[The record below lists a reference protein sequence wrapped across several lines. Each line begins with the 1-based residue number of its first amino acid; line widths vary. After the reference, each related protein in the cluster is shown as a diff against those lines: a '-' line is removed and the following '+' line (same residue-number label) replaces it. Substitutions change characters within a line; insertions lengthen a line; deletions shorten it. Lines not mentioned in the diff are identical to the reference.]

1 MWVSDGLKIVQ
12 LYFKCGVSTINTDKN
27 EMKKYTAFLII
38 LIAMTLRLSAQI
50 PNGGFE
56 NWETVPTVYAPYTGG
71 SCENPT
77 GWVSS
82 NSYSAGSFFA
92 ITKSTDHYPDSVGS
106 YSIRIE
112 NDTTLSNNA
121 TLLGGV
127 PVQSYSGRGFVS
139 TGTPPPS
146 PNFAIS
152 GHPTSVTGYYK
163 YAPLNGD
170 VMLIYVT
177 LFKNGTAV
185 TTGELELGAAAA
197 SSSWTSFTIPLSYAV
212 ADSASILLAAYRSA
226 STSDLPL
233 GNSVL
238 YVDNI
243 DFGAFITP
251 STNAVTID
259 TSAHIAVIS
268 NTTWTAASDQSWILV
283 SPDTATTGNS
293 TITLKATAN
302 PTTAIR
308 TATVTVSATGAT
320 SQTITVTQAAA
331 APVTTLSVT
340 SANVAATDGSTAIVT
355 VIANTTWSA
364 SSSDSWL
371 TVSQSATSGNGII
384 TLTATS
390 NPINVVRIATVT
402 ITNASGSQTITVM
415 QAAGTGTGFATVG
428 EDDFALYPNPATSS
442 FSINTQSLTKVQIY
456 TVSGTL
462 VLSKQVNG
470 KESIST
476 NNLTKGMY
484 VVKIITDNAVMTKTL
499 IVE

>member
-1 MWVSDGLKIVQ
+1 
-12 LYFKCGVSTINTDKN
+12 
-27 EMKKYTAFLII
+27 MKKQLLFTLTII
-38 LIAMTLRLSAQI
+38 VAITVRLSAQI

-56 NWETVPTVYAPYTGG
+56 NWETVSGYFG

-82 NSYSAGSFFA
+82 NIYSAGSFYA
-92 ITKSTDHYPDSVGS
+92 ITKSTDHYPDSIGS
-106 YSIRIE
+106 YSIKIE
-112 NDTTLSNNA
+112 NNTTLSNSTN
-121 TLLGGV
+121 

-139 TGTPPPS
+139 TGMPPPI

-170 VMLIYVT
+170 VILIYIT

-185 TTGELELGAAAA
+185 STGELESGNAVPNWAP
-197 SSSWTSFTIPLSYAV
+197 FTITLSQYTT

-226 STSDLPL
+226 DLTILPL

-251 STNAVTID
+251 STNAVSLD

-268 NTTWTAASDQSWILV
+268 NTTWTAVSDQSWLLV
-283 SPDTATTGNS
+283 SPDTATKGNDTISFTATANS
-293 TITLKATAN
+293 TITA
-302 PTTAIR
+302 R
-308 TATVTVSATGAT
+308 TATVTVSATGVT
-320 SQTITVTQAAA
+320 SQTITVTQAA
-331 APVTTLSVT
+331 
-340 SANVAATDGSTAIVT
+340 
-355 VIANTTWSA
+355 
-364 SSSDSWL
+364 
-371 TVSQSATSGNGII
+371 
-384 TLTATS
+384 
-390 NPINVVRIATVT
+390 
-402 ITNASGSQTITVM
+402 
-415 QAAGTGTGFATVG
+415 GTGFVTVG
-428 EDDFALYPNPATSS
+428 EDDFVIYPNPATSI
-442 FSINTQSLTKVQIY
+442 FSINTQSLTTVQIY
-456 TVSGTL
+456 TLSGTL
-462 VLSKQVNG
+462 VLSKLVNS
-470 KESIST
+470 EECIPT